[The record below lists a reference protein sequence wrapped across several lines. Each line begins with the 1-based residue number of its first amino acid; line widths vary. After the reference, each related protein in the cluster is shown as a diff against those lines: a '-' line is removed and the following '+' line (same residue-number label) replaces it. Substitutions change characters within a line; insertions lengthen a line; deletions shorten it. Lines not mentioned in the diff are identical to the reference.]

1 MMTPEEFFDEPEFN
15 ADDLL
20 LNEPTPPGHRSGF
33 VAVVGRPNV
42 GKSTLMNHYLGQK
55 IAIVSPKPQT
65 TRNQL
70 LGILTLPD
78 PDQPELSAACP
89 PAQVVFIDTP
99 GMHAPHHKLGEF
111 LLTAAQTA
119 LPEADVILWLVDVS
133 RPPGSEEQL
142 VAESIAAAQKAA
154 ESPIPVVL
162 ALNKIDLLGNG
173 ELAGIE
179 QPYLALYPA
188 DHWLVVSATRGD
200 NLLPLLQ
207 TVVEQLPEG
216 PRYFPPEQVTDQ
228 QLRFIAA
235 ELIREAALH
244 ILRDEVPH
252 ALAVVVTEF
261 TARHEELTYI
271 SADLIL
277 ERSAHKQIVIGQK
290 GKTLK
295 QIGQRARPEIEQM
308 VGTRVYLEL
317 WVKVRP
323 KWRKN
328 LNQLKWLGYSTS

>member
-15 ADDLL
+15 ANDLL

-78 PDQPELSAACP
+78 PDQSELSAACP

-99 GMHAPHHKLGEF
+99 GMHAPHHKLGEY
-111 LLTAAQTA
+111 LLAAAQTA
-119 LPEADVILWLVDVS
+119 LPEADVILWLVDMS
-133 RPPGSEEQL
+133 RPPGPEERL
-142 VAESIAAAQKAA
+142 VAESIAAAQKNA
-154 ESPIPVVL
+154 EAPIPVVL
-162 ALNKIDLLGNG
+162 ALNKIDLLGDD

-188 DHWLVVSATRGD
+188 DRWLVVSATRGD

-207 TVVEQLPEG
+207 TVIEQLPEG